1 MNYELEVMN
10 DELVGVKSF
19 EPGDRLIAFLDDDYK
34 TI

>member
-1 MNYELEVMN
+1 MNYWFIG

-19 EPGDRLIAFLDDDYK
+19 EPGDRLIAFLDDYK